1 MSRRRVSQDIIEFD
15 AASGLPTFGEM
26 GMNPGEIA
34 HNMETDVFYTW
45 DGTQWVQGMTLD
57 KTLKPAVDFSYS
69 VATDVAGL
77 VTDFNALLDVLAT
90 QEIVTIT

>member
-15 AASGLPTFGEM
+15 AASGLPTFDEM

-34 HNMETDVFYTW
+34 HNMETNVFYTW

-57 KTLKPAVDFSYS
+57 KTLKPAVDFPYS

-77 VTDFNALLDVLAT
+77 VIDFNALLDVLEA
-90 QEIVTIT
+90 QEIITIT